1 MHNKK
6 TKFHNKGAELL
17 MNIRTDLA
25 LESVNAAKIS
35 EGITQTTRGKAF
47 KITEIKIAEDR
58 HGAKIGKKKGR
69 YITLEGEP
77 LGRFSDTFKEMA
89 AELSQELSELLP
101 EGPCLVIGLGNSD
114 ITPDALGPLAASR
127 VLATRHLKEEL
138 GDEDEF
144 LSSLRQ
150 VSVMASGVL
159 GQTGIETAEII
170 EGLLE
175 KLKPSSIIAVDA
187 LACSDVSRLGTTIQ
201 LSDSGIS
208 PGSGVANRR
217 REISKDS
224 IGIPVI
230 AAGVPTVV
238 DMYTIVQNI
247 TGRRAAAGIPNMMV
261 TPRDVDRLIERSSA
275 LMAMGINLALHPELS
290 FEDVENIMF

>member
-1 MHNKK
+1 
-6 TKFHNKGAELL
+6 
-17 MNIRTDLA
+17 MNMRTDLA

-35 EGITQTTRGKAF
+35 EGITRTMRGKAF
-47 KITEIKIAEDR
+47 KITEIKISEDK
-58 HGAKIGKKKGR
+58 HGEKIGKKKGR

-77 LGRFSDTFKEMA
+77 LGRFSESFKEMA
-89 AELSQELSELLP
+89 AELSAELSELLP
-101 EGPCLVIGLGNSD
+101 DGPALVIGLGNND

-127 VLATRHLKEEL
+127 VLATRHLKKEL

-144 LSSLRQ
+144 LSGLRQ

-175 KLKPSSIIAVDA
+175 KLNPSSIIAVDA

-201 LSDSGIS
+201 LSDAGIS

-217 REISKDS
+217 REISQS
-224 IGIPVI
+224 SLGIPVI

-238 DMYTIVQNI
+238 DMYTIVESI
-247 TGRRAAAGIPNMMV
+247 TGKRATAGIPNMMV

-275 LMAMGINLALHPELS
+275 LISMGINLALHPELS
-290 FEDVENIMF
+290 FEDIENIMF

>member
-1 MHNKK
+1 
-6 TKFHNKGAELL
+6 

-25 LESVNAAKIS
+25 LESVNATKVRD
-35 EGITQTTRGKAF
+35 GITRTSRGKAF

-58 HGAKIGKKKGR
+58 HGVPIGKKKGR

-77 LGRFSDTFKEMA
+77 LGRFSESFKDMA
-89 AELSQELSELLP
+89 CELSEELSQLVP
-101 EGPCLVIGLGNSD
+101 KGPALVIGLGNND
-114 ITPDALGPLAASR
+114 ITPDALGPQAASR
-127 VLATRHLKEEL
+127 VLATRHLWEEL
-138 GDEDEF
+138 GSEDEF
-144 LSSLRQ
+144 LSGLRQ

-175 KLKPSSIIAVDA
+175 KLKPSCVIAVDA
-187 LACSDVSRLGTTIQ
+187 LACSDISRLGTTIQ

-208 PGSGVANRR
+208 PGSGVANKRK
-217 REISKDS
+217 ELSEATL
-224 IGIPVI
+224 GIPVI

-238 DMYTIVQNI
+238 DMYTIVEGM
-247 TGRRAAAGIPNMMV
+247 TGRRAVTEVPNMMV

-275 LMAMGINLALHPELS
+275 LISMGINLALHPELS
-290 FEDVENIMF
+290 FEDVETIMF

>member
-1 MHNKK
+1 
-6 TKFHNKGAELL
+6 

-25 LESVNAAKIS
+25 LESVDAAKIS
-35 EGITQTTRGKAF
+35 EGITRTIRGSAF
-47 KITEIKIAEDR
+47 KITEIAIAEDK
-58 HGAKIGKKKGR
+58 HGEKIGKKKGR
-69 YITLEGEP
+69 YITLEGSP
-77 LGRFSDTFKEMA
+77 LGRFSDSFHEMA
-89 AELSQELSELLP
+89 TELSAELTKLLP
-101 EGPCLVIGLGNSD
+101 DGPALVIGLGNND
-114 ITPDALGPLAASR
+114 ITPDALGPLAASK
-127 VLATRHLKEEL
+127 VLATRHLREEL

-170 EGLLE
+170 EGLIE
-175 KLKPSSIIAVDA
+175 KLKPSCIIAVDA
-187 LACSDVSRLGTTIQ
+187 LACSDISRLGTTIQ

-208 PGSGVANRR
+208 PGSGVANKR
-217 REISKDS
+217 REISQSS

-238 DMYTIVQNI
+238 DMYTIVEGM
-247 TGRRAAAGIPNMMV
+247 TGRRAATEIPNMMV

-275 LMAMGINLALHPELS
+275 LISMGINLALHPDLS
-290 FEDVENIMF
+290 FEDVETIMF